1 MRVRRALTFGVI
13 ICLALAL
20 GALAAIGWALTQPAA
35 LRWVV
40 DRAVQAS
47 AGRLQVEAVR
57 GNLAG
62 GFALTGLRWRE
73 DPQAEGTSVEVREL
87 SARWRLRSLLRGEF
101 ALARLHASSVEL
113 RLASSDEPLALPQ
126 SLSLPL
132 ALRLRAMRIDELRIL
147 PQAGEPV
154 VLSALGLDARYAR
167 GRYRVDRLEA
177 DSRWGHAKLSGTLG
191 DAPPYAL
198 DLSAMLRVAIGATQL
213 PQPPAASEAP
223 ESPSLPLEASAKG
236 TLADL
241 ALEARLAAAAEA
253 GSAVARA
260 QLRPFDRQVL
270 ASASFEAHG
279 LDLAALGLAGA
290 VRTQLSGRATLEP
303 AAIAGAAAGTGSDA
317 GGIEGPYQGELEF
330 ANALPGPLESGALP
344 LTALSGAFR
353 WHDPEGLRVE
363 NLRVE
368 LAGSGRVEGKLHVDP
383 SRSLALPGVSM
394 PWLSFELGVAGLNLQ
409 TISTALPTS
418 ALAGRATG
426 NGERF
431 ELRLSDAARGAI
443 ALQARGRVDAS
454 GLELEH
460 AELATGG
467 AGGGARL
474 SASGT
479 LGARAPHALAFEG
492 RFQGLDP
499 ARLPALLA
507 LLAGPAPRSTVPA
520 TAKVRGQPAAAGDDR
535 IRSTAVPPADWL
547 ARLSGSLDG
556 RWTLG
561 GELPVERSGSSAAS
575 LRAMLGIE
583 RGVLAGVPTHA
594 SVDVEV
600 EGVHLGVPDP
610 QRMRVRLG
618 RVELALGSARLQGR
632 GALGAAGDRLSF
644 ELRAPELRQLALLLP
659 VDAALSGALSAQGE
673 LSGRFAELGLD
684 ARVHASRLELG
695 GQVRVGEA
703 ALSLQVPAQALA
715 LRDAPLALHAEIRE
729 LVAGGATMQTLRVDG
744 DGSLR
749 RHRLRASAGLPRA
762 SLRAVLEGALAADA
776 ASWSGELSELTATG
790 TLSARLAAPASI
802 DARAQPDG
810 WALRVGAAQIDS
822 ELGSLRLTRAGW
834 QDGRGE
840 LALEARLSR
849 LGSAAEALG
858 LTGEVAGA
866 GETLDALVLTLRA
879 ELAGSGV
886 ADLDGTVSAR
896 LEGPPGAAGD
906 GRAELRLSA
915 GAISGP
921 LELTLPT
928 LAIANRLIGPE
939 WGVDGRLRFAGTVSG
954 SVAAPRLTGEVAGS
968 GLALQQHAMGW
979 RLRDGTLA
987 GRFDGERFRLT
998 SIKLFSGPAPDAGSI
1013 EMRGEVRV
1021 TDFEGRFDLSADRF
1035 AVLIGPGQRVVVSGQ
1050 GQASNLAG
1058 AFQIKGRLRADEG
1071 RIELGAGDAPTLP
1084 DDVVIV
1090 AQRDASAAGAEPVAA
1105 VRRSSLRLA
1114 AEVELDLGEKLR
1126 VLGSGIDAQLRGSV
1140 SLRGSLPEAPRA
1152 HGTVRVRE
1160 GRYRAYGQELQ
1171 ITRGRIVFNGPL
1183 DNPALDIVALRR
1195 EQAVEAGVA
1204 LTGTVLSPQVR
1215 LTSNPEVPDAEKLSW
1230 LVLGVPLDDAR
1241 SGGQGAALQ
1250 AAAATLF
1257 GSNDGALAGGL
1268 ANALGLDVLTIR
1280 SGSTGGQ
1287 ALLPSSFGGG
1297 FGTPLPPIPGQVG
1310 VSGGGVAAAGVS
1322 DNVLT
1327 VGKRLGSRLLL
1338 TYEQGL
1344 HGVWNLLRIQYDI
1357 TRRLSLRAQ
1366 TGSESA
1372 IDLLYRFS
1380 FD

>member
-1 MRVRRALTFGVI
+1 MRPARALSFGVI

-35 LRWVV
+35 LRWAV

-47 AGRLQVEAVR
+47 AGRLQVETVR
-57 GNLAG
+57 GSLAG
-62 GFALTGLRWRE
+62 GFALTGLRWRD
-73 DPQAEGTSVEVREL
+73 DPQAAEASVEVREL

-101 ALARLHASSVEL
+101 DLARLHASSVEL
-113 RLASSDEPLALPQ
+113 RLASSDEPLVLPQ

-132 ALRLRAMRIDELRIL
+132 ALRLRAMRVDELRIL
-147 PQAGEPV
+147 PRAGEPV
-154 VLSALGLDARYAR
+154 VLSALGLDARYVP
-167 GRYRVDRLEA
+167 GRYRVDRFEA
-177 DSRWGHAKLSGTLG
+177 DSRWGRVKLSGTLG

-198 DLSAMLRVAIGATQL
+198 DLSAMLRVAIGATQI
-213 PQPPAASEAP
+213 QPPANSASLDAAP
-223 ESPSLPLEASAKG
+223 PPSLPLEASAKG
-236 TLADL
+236 TLAEL
-241 ALEARLAAAAEA
+241 ALEARLAAATEA

-260 QLRPFDRQVL
+260 RLRPFDRQVL
-270 ASASFEAHG
+270 GAASFEAQG

-290 VRTQLSGRATLEP
+290 VRTQLGGRATLEP
-303 AAIAGAAAGTGSDA
+303 AAIDGAGSDA

-330 ANALPGPLESGALP
+330 ANTLPGTLETGALP
-344 LTALSGAFR
+344 LTALRGAFR
-353 WHDPEGLRVE
+353 WHGPEGLRVE

-368 LAGSGRVEGKLHVDP
+368 LPGSGRVEGRLQVDP
-383 SRSLALPGVSM
+383 SRSLALPGVRL
-394 PWLSFELGVAGLNLQ
+394 PWLSFELGVAALDLQ
-409 TISTALPTS
+409 AISAALPAS
-418 ALAGRATG
+418 ALTGRAAG

-431 ELRLSDAARGAI
+431 ELTLSDAARGGI
-443 ALQARGRVDAS
+443 ALEARGRVDAG
-454 GLELEH
+454 GLALTR
-460 AELATGG
+460 AELRTGD

-479 LGARAPHALAFEG
+479 LGVRAPHALAFEG

-507 LLAGPAPRSTVPA
+507 LLARPAPRSAVPA
-520 TAKVRGQPAAAGDDR
+520 ATKARGQPAVAGDDR
-535 IRSTAVPPADWL
+535 TRSTAAPPAEWL

-556 RWTLG
+556 RWALG
-561 GELPVERSGSSAAS
+561 GELATERSSGSAAR
-575 LRAMLGIE
+575 LRAMLEIE
-583 RGVLAGVPTHA
+583 RGVLGGLPTHA
-594 SVDVEV
+594 SVEAEV
-600 EGVHLGVPDP
+600 EGVRLGAPDP

-618 RVELALGSARLQGR
+618 RFELALGAARLQGR
-632 GALGAAGDRLSF
+632 GALGAAGDRLGF
-644 ELRAPELRQLALLLP
+644 ELRVPELRRLAPLLP

-673 LSGRFAELGLD
+673 LSGGFAQLGLD
-684 ARVHASRLELG
+684 AQARASRLELG
-695 GQVRVGEA
+695 ARLGVAEV
-703 ALSLQVPAQALA
+703 ALSLQVPTQALA
-715 LRDAPLALHAEIRE
+715 LQDAPLALHAEIRD
-729 LVAGGATMQTLRVDG
+729 LVAGGATVQTLRVDG

-776 ASWSGELSELTATG
+776 GSWSGELSGLTAEG
-790 TLSARLAAPASI
+790 TLSARLAAPAPI
-802 DARAQPDG
+802 EARAQSDG
-810 WALRVGAAQIDS
+810 WALRVGAARIDS
-822 ELGSLRLTRAGW
+822 EFGSLRLARAGW

-849 LGSAAEALG
+849 LGRAAETLG
-858 LTGEVAGA
+858 LTGEVSGA
-866 GETLDALVLTLRA
+866 GEALDALVFTLRA
-879 ELAGSGV
+879 ELAGSGI
-886 ADLDGTVSAR
+886 ADLDGTVSAQ

-906 GRAELRLSA
+906 GRAQLRLSA
-915 GAISGP
+915 GVISGP

-954 SVAAPRLTGEVAGS
+954 SVAAPRLTGDVAGS

-987 GRFDGERFRLT
+987 GRFDGERFRL
-998 SIKLFSGPAPDAGSI
+998 SSMKLFSGPAPGAGSI

-1021 TDFEGRFDLSADRF
+1021 ADLEGRFDLSADRF

-1058 AFQIKGRLRADEG
+1058 AFEIKGSLRADEG
-1071 RIELGAGDAPTLP
+1071 RIELGAGDAPSLP

-1090 AQRDASAAGAEPVAA
+1090 ARRDASAAGAGPVAA
-1105 VRRSSLRLA
+1105 VRRTSLRLA

-1152 HGTVRVRE
+1152 YGTVRIRQ

-1195 EQAVEAGVA
+1195 DQAVEAGVA
-1204 LTGTVLSPQVR
+1204 VTGTVLSPRVR
-1215 LTSNPEVPDAEKLSW
+1215 LTSTPEVPDAEKLSW

-1280 SGSTGGQ
+1280 SGGTGGQ
-1287 ALLPSSFGGG
+1287 GLLASSFGAG
-1297 FGTPLPPIPGQVG
+1297 FGTTLPPIPGQVG